1 MSPRRPAAVRPARR
15 IPPVI
20 RPTSV
25 PASALFQ
32 PITYVLA
39 IASLG
44 AAALAKDLVL
54 ALAEVLHLT

>member
-15 IPPVI
+15 TPPVT
-20 RPTSV
+20 RPASV
-25 PASALFQ
+25 PTSALFQ

-44 AAALAKDLVL
+44 VAALAKDLVL